1 MRVVCIMY
9 NFSMLN
15 WIILVFGDLAVTA
28 LQGLY
33 MGVGIRQSAQLVHIL
48 GMTIPTFI
56 IWLLFAWLLRIYNW
70 KWTNPLSSNGSKGLQ
85 STFRDILP
93 LLKKV
98 ISAQNPFRL
107 AIVWLATSLFAVF
120 WQTWYWYWI
129 LKLDRGISLR
139 FTFYFCLAGFN
150 FLFFWRMIWTA
161 FVMLRILAR
170 EHLLFRILCWLGVI
184 LFVVYQIPAVVLT
197 MRYDPQKYSMAEIQA
212 LPYDTALVFGAGV
225 YRNGAASS
233 VLRDR
238 VNTAVELYHSGLV
251 KTIIMSGDNS
261 DQSRNEVDVMT
272 RLAVQQ
278 GIPEIAVL
286 QDPAGMDTALTCF
299 HALNQFGKDSA
310 VLVTQGFHTTR
321 ALYTCDHYGVKAVS
335 VAADQSV
342 YNLFSWLTWHLRDWI
357 GLTLVWINYEL
368 LP

>member
-1 MRVVCIMY
+1 MIKY
-9 NFSMLN
+9 NNSMFN
-15 WIILVFGDLAVTA
+15 WIILVIGDLAVTA
-28 LQGLY
+28 LEGFY
-33 MGVGIRQSAQLVHIL
+33 MGVGIRESAAVIHIL
-48 GMTIPTFI
+48 GMTIPTFG
-56 IWLLFAWLLRIYNW
+56 IWLLFSWLLKIYDW
-70 KWTNPLSSNGSKGLQ
+70 KCNPVSADEPKGSQ
-85 STFRDILP
+85 RSFRDLIP
-93 LLKKV
+93 LLKNV
-98 ISAQNPFRL
+98 IRAQKPFRL
-107 AIVWLATSLFAVF
+107 AAVWFGTSLFAVF

-139 FTFYFCLAGFN
+139 FTFFFCLVGIN
-150 FLFFWRMIWTA
+150 FLFFWRMIWSA
-161 FVMLRILAR
+161 FVMLRILAK
-170 EHLLFRILCWLGVI
+170 EHLLFRIFCWVSVT
-184 LFVVYQIPAVVLT
+184 FVVLYQIPAVVLT
-197 MRYDPQKYSMAEIQA
+197 IRYDPQKYTLAEIKT

-225 YRNGAASS
+225 YQNGTASS

-251 KTIIMSGDNS
+251 KSIIMSGDNS

-272 RLAVQQ
+272 DLAINQDV
-278 GIPEIAVL
+278 PEQAVL
-286 QDPAGMDTALTCF
+286 KDPAGMDTALTCF
-299 HALNQFGKDSA
+299 HALDQFGKDSA

-342 YNLFSWLTWHLRDWI
+342 YNIFSWLTWHLRDWI